1 MDEYLKTQL
10 RLMIIGT
17 ILWLLML
24 CITYS
29 EYQYYLLGH
38 LSCWEACIFP
48 DILVGVTLF
57 VFWVV
62 WIKEYKKYK
71 TKIR

>member
-1 MDEYLKTQL
+1 MNKYLKGQL
-10 RLMIIGT
+10 RLTIYST
-17 ILWLLML
+17 ILWIVML

-29 EYQYYLLGH
+29 EYQYYLSGH

-48 DILVGVTLF
+48 DIVGGVTLF